1 MQRNQKA
8 MLRENEETA
17 DDEFVFVVVVVRVE
31 DFVELIRDVVFIGSV
46 E

>member
-17 DDEFVFVVVVVRVE
+17 DDEFVFFVVRVE